1 MSRESLTDDTDER
14 TTLDSAVTVRNDA
27 GADGDDSGRVE
38 GDDPVADAAL
48 FATDLQL
55 GYGDG
60 VVVDCDNIV
69 VPEGEVTALVGPNGS
84 GKSTLLKGFSAE
96 LEPEAGTVLLDGK
109 EVQQRT
115 PRDLA
120 CELGL
125 LDQENDAPGG
135 LTVESLVTHG
145 RHPHRGFLDP
155 MNEDDVAA
163 VERAIELAGVDGMRD
178 SALADLS
185 GGQKQ
190 LAFVAMTLAQ
200 ETDVLL
206 LDEPTTYL
214 DLHHQLRVMEVVRT
228 LNEERGV
235 TVCVVLHDLQQA
247 ARFADYLVALNDG
260 SVYDWGPP
268 EDVVTEQLLADVFDV
283 DAAVSYDD
291 EPRITPREALD

>member
-1 MSRESLTDDTDER
+1 MTDIPLIDANTEPTSEVTDE
-14 TTLDSAVTVRNDA
+14 
-27 GADGDDSGRVE
+27 
-38 GDDPVADAAL
+38 DPVDAAAL
-48 FATDLQL
+48 LASDIEL

-60 VVVDCDNIV
+60 TVVDCEDLV

-84 GKSTLLKGFSAE
+84 GKSTLLKGLSAE
-96 LEPEAGTVLLDGK
+96 LDPSAGTVLLNGRG
-109 EVQQRT
+109 VQERS
-115 PRDLA
+115 PRELA
-120 CELGL
+120 RELGL

-135 LTVESLVTHG
+135 LTVGDLVTHG
-145 RHPHRGFLDP
+145 RYPHRGFLDP
-155 MNEDDVAA
+155 VTEADREAID
-163 VERAIELAGVDGMRD
+163 RAIDLAGVDHLRGTPL
-178 SALADLS
+178 SSLS

-200 ETDVLL
+200 DTDVLL

-228 LNEERGV
+228 LNEERDV

-247 ARFADYLVALNDG
+247 ARFADYLVALHDG
-260 SVYDWGPP
+260 GVYDWGPP

-291 EPRITPREALD
+291 EPRIVPRRAID